1 MVIITTVKVGSP
13 STGRITMRSIDMPTA
28 AITMMANR
36 IVAQYGQPRMVLAVS
51 PKKAPSIIRSPCAKL
66 TVSVAL

>member
-1 MVIITTVKVGSP
+1 
-13 STGRITMRSIDMPTA
+13 MPTA
-28 AITMMANR
+28 AITITANR
-36 IVAQYGQPRMVLAVS
+36 IVAQYGQPSSVLAVS